1 MHQPISDIYHLR
13 LNTGEDLISEVIFG
27 EPEPGK
33 EHHVLLLNPMK
44 IICMPTTKK
53 GFISL
58 SLMQWVFSKITS
70 EQKFNV
76 FNRDILTMSNPNENL
91 KDYYLET
98 VVYFNKKNNIIEAE
112 LEDTDYLERLEKEL
126 QAVEESD
133 KMVDDDLISEDLQDI
148 ISEFFNSYSSNNKGT
163 LH

>member
-27 EPEPGK
+27 ENEPGK
-33 EHHVLLLNPMK
+33 ENYVLLLNPMK
-44 IICMPTTKK
+44 IICVPTSKK

-76 FNRDILTMSNPNENL
+76 FNRDILTISHPNENL

-98 VVYFNKKNNIIEAE
+98 VVYFNKKNGTD
-112 LEDTDYLERLEKEL
+112 LEDTDYLENLEKEL

-148 ISEFFNSYSSNNKGT
+148 ISDFINSLSSNNKGT

>member
-27 EPEPGK
+27 ENEPGK
-33 EHHVLLLNPMK
+33 EDHVLLLNPMK
-44 IICMPTTKK
+44 IICMPTSKK

-70 EQKFNV
+70 DQRFNV
-76 FNRDILTMSNPNENL
+76 FNRDILTMSHPNENL

-98 VVYFNKKNNIIEAE
+98 VVYFNKKNGTD
-112 LEDTDYLERLEKEL
+112 LEDTDYLENLEKEL

-148 ISEFFNSYSSNNKGT
+148 ISDFINSLSSNNKGT

>member
-1 MHQPISDIYHLR
+1 MHQPVSDIYHLR

-27 EPEPGK
+27 ENEPGK
-33 EHHVLLLNPMK
+33 ENHIMLLNPMK

-76 FNRDILTMSNPNENL
+76 FSRDVLTMSHPNENL

-98 VVYFNKKNNIIEAE
+98 VVYFNKKNGTD
-112 LEDTDYLERLEKEL
+112 LEDSDYLERLEKEL

-148 ISEFFNSYSSNNKGT
+148 ISDFINSLSSNNKGT